1 MDYAEELA
9 LKRRRV
15 QDNLARIGGS
25 EVEVEEILGAAE
37 TRRYRNKAQY
47 PVSPDGRVGFYRAR
61 THEVI
66 DTRECLLVKPEADAA
81 AEAVRQYARFPRG
94 GLRRA
99 DGARP
104 SAPCLCPLEHKGR
117 VSDLPAGERQATAA

>member
-37 TRRYRNKAQY
+37 TRATGTR
-47 PVSPDGRVGFYRAR
+47 RVPRLAGSEEVGSTAPAR
-61 THEVI
+61 TKSRH
-66 DTRECLLVKPEADAA
+66 
-81 AEAVRQYARFPRG
+81 
-94 GLRRA
+94 A
-99 DGARP
+99 DGP
-104 SAPCLCPLEHKGR
+104 
-117 VSDLPAGERQATAA
+117 V